1 MGSSDIDLSK
11 KPRSPYELF
20 LGPSA
25 ADLRHFVAKH
35 FRHQDTKTQRYV
47 LQNSFPL
54 CFWAFVAIFPVYPDW
69 RFIMSNILN
78 EILNNKDRKE
88 FKEFVAFVANQP
100 TGICLRNG
108 IIQLFR
114 QYCDEHNKP
123 KKFRQN
129 STMFNF
135 LKKTQELFP
144 ADGTLVILHR
154 YAIAKYHFCRIRLD
168 GEYMEEISLNDYL
181 DLRDLYFLKKKRDN
195 HQLKIDFMPFYDF
208 SPSIRDTRSVGN
220 GIRFLN
226 RYMCS
231 NIFSRPDEWNTKL
244 FQFIQLHQ
252 HDGRQLLVNGT
263 LIRDS
268 ETFYNKLEKMLQW
281 LKDKN
286 PEASYSNVE
295 TRMKKEG
302 FEVGWGNTVER
313 ISETFQTLLDLINEP
328 TDYLL
333 ENFISRVPMP
343 LISKIAIISP
353 HGWFGQTNALGKP
366 DTGGQ
371 VIYILDQVRALEKHL
386 AKEIRLTGLDVK
398 PKIVV
403 LTRLIPEAE
412 DTSCDQR
419 KEEIF
424 QADNSYIL
432 RVPFRDSQYNI
443 VKHWISRFKIWPY
456 LETFAEDASIE
467 LMSEFEGRPDLIIG
481 NYSDGNL
488 VASLLSDKL
497 DVIQCTI
504 AHALEKTKYAFS
516 DLHWQENEEDYHF
529 SLQYTADIFSM
540 NKSDF
545 IITSTL
551 QEIAGTEDTMGQYES
566 YQFFSLPEL
575 YQVVSGLDL
584 FAPKFNVI
592 PPGVDEELYFPYH
605 QKEKRIQTKLQQW
618 KNRLFHDTSDD
629 IYGNLDHLDK
639 IPIFTMAR
647 FDKIKNITGL
657 IQAFGM
663 SKKLQSSCNLIF
675 AAGTIHVED
684 SSDSEER
691 NEIIKAYDLIESY
704 NLHGKLRWLPSINKL
719 DTGEVYRIIADQK
732 GIFVQPALF
741 EAFGLTII
749 EAMASG
755 LPTFAPKFG
764 GPLEIIEYGVSGFLM
779 NTSKPELISKSLENF
794 IEHCKKDKDYWQT
807 ISENGIKR
815 VRERFNWKS
824 YSQRMVNLAKLYGF
838 WRYAVSGKGMLE
850 LDRYCDLIY
859 HFLLK
864 EKARSLET
872 QRSPE

>member
-1 MGSSDIDLSK
+1 MK
-11 KPRSPYELF
+11 N
-20 LGPSA
+20 
-25 ADLRHFVAKH
+25 
-35 FRHQDTKTQRYV
+35 V
-47 LQNSFPL
+47 L
-54 CFWAFVAIFPVYPDW
+54 
-69 RFIMSNILN
+69 M
-78 EILNNKDRKE
+78 EILNKKDRKE
-88 FKEFVAFVANQP
+88 FKEFVVFVTNQP
-100 TGICLRNG
+100 FGICLRNG

-114 QYCDEHNKP
+114 QYCDQHNKP
-123 KKFRQN
+123 QKFRQN
-129 STMFNF
+129 SSLFNF
-135 LKKTQELFP
+135 IKKAQELFLS
-144 ADGTLVILHR
+144 DGTLVMLHR
-154 YAIAKYHFCRIRLD
+154 HAIAKYRYYRIRLD
-168 GEYMEEISLNDYL
+168 GEYMEAVSRADYL
-181 DLRDLYFLKKKRDN
+181 DLRDSYGLKKKIGN
-195 HQLKIDFMPFYDF
+195 SHLHIDFMPFYDF
-208 SPSIRDTRSVGN
+208 SPSIRDTRTVGN

-226 RYMCS
+226 RYMSS
-231 NIFSRPDEWNTKL
+231 NIFSRPDEWNAKL
-244 FQFIQLHQ
+244 FEFIQLHQ
-252 HDGRQLLVNGT
+252 HKGRQLLVNGA
-263 LIRDS
+263 LIKDAQ
-268 ETFYNKLEKMLQW
+268 TFFTKLEKTLEWLQS
-281 LKDKN
+281 KN
-286 PEASYSNVE
+286 PEAPYSSVQ

-302 FEVGWGNTVER
+302 LEVGWGNTVER

-328 TDYLL
+328 TDQLL
-333 ENFISRVPMP
+333 EDFISRVPMP

-386 AKEIRLTGLDVK
+386 TKEIRLTGLDVK

-403 LTRLIPEAE
+403 LTRLIPEAQ
-412 DTSCDQR
+412 DTTCDQR
-419 KEEIF
+419 KEAIF
-424 QADNSYIL
+424 QTDNSYIL

-443 VKHWISRFKIWPY
+443 VKHWVSRFKIWPY
-456 LETFAEDASIE
+456 LEAFAEDAARE
-467 LMSEFEGRPDLIIG
+467 LGNEFESRPDLIIG

-516 DLHWQENEEDYHF
+516 DLYWQKNEQDYHF

-551 QEIAGTEDTMGQYES
+551 QEIIGTEDTMGQYES
-566 YQFFSLPEL
+566 YQFFSLPHL
-575 YQVVSGLDL
+575 YQVVNGINL

-592 PPGVDEELYFPYH
+592 PPGVDEALYFPYYE
-605 QKEKRIQTKLQQW
+605 KEKRIQTQRQQW
-618 KNRLFHDTSDD
+618 ERRLFDDNSDD
-629 IYGNLDHLDK
+629 IYGSLDHPEK
-639 IPIFTMAR
+639 MPIFTMAR

-663 SKKLQSSCNLIF
+663 SKKLQHSCNLIF
-675 AAGTIHVED
+675 AAGTIHVEE
-684 SSDSEER
+684 SSDAEER
-691 NEIIKAYDLIESY
+691 NEINKAYDLVESY

-719 DTGEVYRIIADQK
+719 DTGEVYRIIADHG

-779 NTSKPELISKSLENF
+779 NTSKPDLIAKSLEDF
-794 IEHCKKDKDYWQT
+794 ADHCQKNKKFWET

-815 VRERFNWKS
+815 VREHFNWKS
-824 YSQRMVNLAKLYGF
+824 YSQRMINLGKLYGF
-838 WRYAVSGKGMLE
+838 WRYAVSGKGMIE
-850 LDRYCDLIY
+850 LDRYCDLLY

-864 EKARSLET
+864 ERAQNIETSLPSE
-872 QRSPE
+872 

>member
-1 MGSSDIDLSK
+1 MK
-11 KPRSPYELF
+11 N
-20 LGPSA
+20 
-25 ADLRHFVAKH
+25 
-35 FRHQDTKTQRYV
+35 V
-47 LQNSFPL
+47 L
-54 CFWAFVAIFPVYPDW
+54 VD
-69 RFIMSNILN
+69 ILN
-78 EILNNKDRKE
+78 KRDRKD
-88 FKEFVAFVANQP
+88 FKEFVVFATSQQF
-100 TGICLRNG
+100 GICLRNG

-114 QYCDEHNKP
+114 QYCDEHNKTQ
-123 KKFRQN
+123 KFRQN
-129 STMFNF
+129 SSMFNF
-135 LKKTQELFP
+135 LKKAQELFL
-144 ADGTLVILHR
+144 ADGALVMLHR
-154 YAIAKYHFCRIRLD
+154 YAIAKYRFYRIRLD

-181 DLRDLYFLKKKRDN
+181 DLRDLQFLEKKRDN
-195 HQLKIDFMPFYDF
+195 YQLKIDFMPFYDF
-208 SPSIRDTRSVGN
+208 SPSIRDTRTLGN

-231 NIFSRPDEWNTKL
+231 NIFSQPDKWNAKL
-244 FQFIQLHQ
+244 FEFIKLHQ
-252 HDGRQLLVNGT
+252 HNGRQLLVNGT
-263 LIRDS
+263 LIKD
-268 ETFYNKLEKMLQW
+268 FDKFFNNLEKMLEW
-281 LKDKN
+281 LKHKK
-286 PEASYSNVE
+286 PEAPYSSVK

-302 FEVGWGNTVER
+302 FEVGWGNTVSR
-313 ISETFQTLLDLINEP
+313 ISETIQTLLDLINEP
-328 TDYLL
+328 NDQLL
-333 ENFISRVPMP
+333 EHFISRVPMP

-386 AKEIRLTGLDVK
+386 AKEIRLTGLDVE

-403 LTRLIPEAE
+403 LTRLIPEAQ
-412 DTSCDQR
+412 DTTCDQR

-424 QADNSYIL
+424 QTDNSYIL

-443 VKHWISRFKIWPY
+443 IKHWVSRFKIWPY
-456 LETFAEDASIE
+456 LEAFAEDASRE
-467 LMSEFEGRPDLIIG
+467 LTGEFEGRPDLIIG

-488 VASLLSDKL
+488 VASLLSDKF
-497 DVIQCTI
+497 DVTQCTI

-516 DLHWQENEEDYHF
+516 DLHWQENEQDYHF

-551 QEIAGTEDTMGQYES
+551 QEIIGTEDTMGQYES
-566 YQFFSLPEL
+566 YQFFSLPQL
-575 YQVVSGLDL
+575 YQVVNGVNL

-592 PPGVDEELYFPYH
+592 PPGVDEELYFPYY
-605 QKEKRIQTKLQQW
+605 QKEKRIQAKWKQW
-618 KNRLFHDTSDD
+618 ESRLFEDNSDD
-629 IYGNLDHLDK
+629 IYGSLDHPEK
-639 IPIFTMAR
+639 MPIFTMAR

-663 SKKLQSSCNLIF
+663 SKKLQDSCNLIF
-675 AAGTIHVED
+675 AAGTIHVEE

-704 NLHGKLRWLPSINKL
+704 NLHGKIRWLPSINKL
-719 DTGEVYRIIADQK
+719 DTGEVYRIIADHK

-764 GPLEIIEYGVSGFLM
+764 GPLEIIEYGISGFLM
-779 NTSKPELISKSLENF
+779 NTSKPDLIAESLEKF
-794 IEHCKKDKDYWQT
+794 VDYCEKDKTYWET

-815 VRERFNWKS
+815 VRDSFNWKS
-824 YSQRMVNLAKLYGF
+824 YSQRMINLAKLYGF
-838 WRYAVSGKGMLE
+838 WRYAVSSKGMVE

-864 EKARSLET
+864 EKAQNLET
-872 QRSPE
+872 QIPPE